1 MKLLLYLLKNINL
14 LNIALA
20 GLITAGVFYI
30 FAPTPAINLKVTT
43 SVPDKPLPETKEALP
58 QAQNIPPSDY
68 TIIAEQNLFH
78 PDRKIP
84 AEKKAEAPKTQPE
97 FVLYG
102 TLLAGDISLAYIE
115 DMKSPQST
123 PGRGKRQTTL
133 KKGDTLSGFTLKEI
147 EKDKI
152 VMVRGED
159 SIVVHLTG
167 SSKSKTRAGTSAQPA
182 QPQPVPVAAQ
192 PKAEGQKTV
201 APAPQPS
208 ALQPQAEKKA
218 FASEKEKTATESA
231 RKTLL
236 DFFKQPPAR

>member
-30 FAPTPAINLKVTT
+30 FAPTPAIDLKVTT

-68 TIIAEQNLFH
+68 AIIAEQNLFH

-84 AEKKAEAPKTQPE
+84 AEKKAEAPKAQPE

-159 SIVVHLTG
+159 SIIVHLTD
-167 SSKSKTRAGTSAQPA
+167 SSKSKTRAAAST
-182 QPQPVPVAAQ
+182 QPVPAASQ
-192 PKAEGQKTV
+192 PKAEQQKTAV
-201 APAPQPS
+201 PQPS
-208 ALQPQAEKKA
+208 APQPQAEKKA

>member
-1 MKLLLYLLKNINL
+1 MQ
-14 LNIALA
+14 
-20 GLITAGVFYI
+20 
-30 FAPTPAINLKVTT
+30 AI
-43 SVPDKPLPETKEALP
+43 SALP
-58 QAQNIPPSDY
+58 IS
-68 TIIAEQNLFH
+68 
-78 PDRKIP
+78 
-84 AEKKAEAPKTQPE
+84 KTW
-97 FVLYG
+97 F
-102 TLLAGDISLAYIE
+102 
-115 DMKSPQST
+115 PQST

-208 ALQPQAEKKA
+208 ALQPQAEKKPLT
-218 FASEKEKTATESA
+218 SERQKEAIESA

-236 DFFKQPPAR
+236 DFFKQSLPAR

>member
-30 FAPTPAINLKVTT
+30 FAPTPAIDLKVTT
-43 SVPDKPLPETKEALP
+43 SVPYKPLPETKEALP

-84 AEKKAEAPKTQPE
+84 AEKKAEVPKAQPE

-123 PGRGKRQTTL
+123 PGRGKRQTTM

-167 SSKSKTRAGTSAQPA
+167 SSKSKTRAAASAQPA
-182 QPQPVPVAAQ
+182 QAQPVPAASQ
-192 PKAEGQKTV
+192 PTAEQQKTAV
-201 APAPQPS
+201 PQPS
-208 ALQPQAEKKA
+208 APQPQAEKKA

-236 DFFKQPPAR
+236 DFFKQPQAR

>member
-30 FAPTPAINLKVTT
+30 FAPTPAIDLKVTT

-84 AEKKAEAPKTQPE
+84 AEKKAEAPKAQPE

-159 SIVVHLTG
+159 SIVVHLTV
-167 SSKSKTRAGTSAQPA
+167 SSKSKTRAAASTQPA
-182 QPQPVPVAAQ
+182 QAQPVPAASQ
-192 PKAEGQKTV
+192 PKAEQQKTAV
-201 APAPQPS
+201 PQPS
-208 ALQPQAEKKA
+208 APQPQAEKKA

-236 DFFKQPPAR
+236 DFFKQPQAR

>member
-1 MKLLLYLLKNINL
+1 MKLLAYLLKNISL
-14 LNIALA
+14 LNIVLA
-20 GLITAGVFYI
+20 GLVTTGVFYI
-30 FAPTPAINLKVTT
+30 FAPTQVIDLKVNT
-43 SVPDKPLPETKEALP
+43 SLPDKPLPETKEALA
-58 QAQNIPPSDY
+58 QAQNISPSDY

-84 AEKKAEAPKTQPE
+84 AEKKAEAPKAQPE

-102 TLLAGDISLAYIE
+102 TLIADGISLAYIE

-147 EKDKI
+147 QKDKI

-159 SIVVHLTG
+159 SIVVHLTD
-167 SSKSKTRAGTSAQPA
+167 SSKSKTRAGTSASTAQA
-182 QPQPVPVAAQ
+182 QPLPAAAQ
-192 PKAEGQKTV
+192 PKAEEQKTAV
-201 APAPQPS
+201 PQPS
-208 ALQPQAEKKA
+208 APQPQAEKKA

-236 DFFKQPPAR
+236 DFFKQPAR